1 MLCTKQLRIIKKNE
15 MELISKEEVIR
26 ILKRNQM
33 HSLKRLGQHFLISK
47 DILTEIIKNA
57 NIQKGDKVIEAGPG
71 LGVLTEELLSNG
83 AEVTA
88 IEFDSRMMRILKKRF
103 KNYQNLNLIKGDALD
118 EIPRLNLANQ
128 KIVANLPYQIT
139 SPFFR
144 KALSQKNLPKMIVV
158 MVQKEMAER
167 IVALPHNSKRGF
179 LSVLVQLYGK
189 PEIVRIVSRD
199 CFYPEPKVESAIL
212 KLKVQKP
219 KFQPKKEK
227 LLKII
232 QAGFSQKRKKI
243 RNSIAASLRIEALKA
258 EKMIKDSG
266 IDPDKRAEDLEIEE
280 WQMLTKIF
288 FMIL

>member
-1 MLCTKQLRIIKKNE
+1 MNIKKNE

-57 NIQKGDKVIEAGPG
+57 NIQKGDKVIEVGPG

-103 KNYQNLNLIKGDALD
+103 RNYQNLNLIKGDALD

-139 SPFFR
+139 SPFFN
-144 KALSQKNLPKMIVV
+144 KILSKKELPKLIVILI
-158 MVQKEMAER
+158 QKEVAER
-167 IVALPHNSKRGF
+167 IIAKPHNSTRGY
-179 LSVLVQLYGK
+179 LSVLVQLYGVPK
-189 PEIVRIVSRD
+189 IVGIVSKE
-199 CFYPEPKVESAIL
+199 CFYPQPKVESAIL
-212 KLKVQKP
+212 SLKVRPLKI
-219 KFQPKKEK
+219 KVEK
-227 LLKII
+227 AKIIKII
-232 QAGFSQKRKKI
+232 QAGFSQ
-243 RNSIAASLRIEALKA
+243 
-258 EKMIKDSG
+258 
-266 IDPDKRAEDLEIEE
+266 
-280 WQMLTKIF
+280 
-288 FMIL
+288 